1 MWQLQMK
8 ISSKFQTKS
17 LGEGVILFVNA
28 VNVNIDVDANASH
41 WILGYIETYVS
52 IIVRLL

>member
-1 MWQLQMK
+1 MK

-41 WILGYIETYVS
+41 
-52 IIVRLL
+52 